1 MATNGNESKKMI
13 FTKLQ
18 EIFPDSFVY
27 GRELR
32 INLMENGEKIQI
44 KVVLTKSKTIVDAG
58 ADTAVPGE
66 KVEVVT
72 GLSVG
77 GPSDPS
83 TAAEIPWDAPADS
96 YKPTP
101 KEKEDISI
109 LLQSLGF

>member
-27 GRELR
+27 GKELR

-66 KVEVVT
+66 KIEVVT
-72 GLSVG
+72 GLSAD
-77 GPSDPS
+77 GPV
-83 TAAEIPWDAPADS
+83 TAQRTEMREPTEAE
-96 YKPTP
+96 K
-101 KEKEDISI
+101 KNISE
-109 LLQSLGF
+109 LLKMLNL

>member
-72 GLSVG
+72 GLSADG
-77 GPSDPS
+77 HDPS

-109 LLQSLGF
+109 LLKSLGF

>member
-27 GRELR
+27 GKELR

-58 ADTAVPGE
+58 ADIAVPGE
-66 KVEVVT
+66 KVEIVT
-72 GLSVG
+72 GLSAD
-77 GPSDPS
+77 GPV
-83 TAAEIPWDAPADS
+83 TAQRTEMREPTEAE
-96 YKPTP
+96 K
-101 KEKEDISI
+101 KNISN
-109 LLQSLGF
+109 LLAELGL

>member
-1 MATNGNESKKMI
+1 MATNGNESKNMI

-27 GRELR
+27 GKELR

-44 KVVLTKSKTIVDAG
+44 KVVLTKSKTIVGAG

-72 GLSVG
+72 GMSAD
-77 GPSDPS
+77 GPVATQRTEMREP
-83 TAAEIPWDAPADS
+83 TEAE
-96 YKPTP
+96 K
-101 KEKEDISI
+101 KNISN
-109 LLQSLGF
+109 LLAELGL

>member
-27 GRELR
+27 GKELR

-72 GLSVG
+72 GLG
-77 GPSDPS
+77 ADGPVTTQRTEMREP
-83 TAAEIPWDAPADS
+83 TEAE
-96 YKPTP
+96 K
-101 KEKEDISI
+101 KNISN
-109 LLQSLGF
+109 LLAELGL

>member
-27 GRELR
+27 GKELR

-72 GLSVG
+72 GLSAD
-77 GPSDPS
+77 GPV
-83 TAAEIPWDAPADS
+83 TAQRTEMREPTEAE
-96 YKPTP
+96 K
-101 KEKEDISI
+101 KNISN
-109 LLQSLGF
+109 LLAELGL

>member
-27 GRELR
+27 GKELR

-72 GLSVG
+72 GLSAD
-77 GPSDPS
+77 GPV
-83 TAAEIPWDAPADS
+83 TAQQTEMREPTEAE
-96 YKPTP
+96 K
-101 KEKEDISI
+101 KNISE
-109 LLQSLGF
+109 LLKMLNL

>member
-27 GRELR
+27 GKELR

-44 KVVLTKSKTIVDAG
+44 KVVLTKSKTIVAAG

-72 GLSVG
+72 GMSAD
-77 GPSDPS
+77 DPV
-83 TAAEIPWDAPADS
+83 TAQRTEMREPTEAE
-96 YKPTP
+96 K
-101 KEKEDISI
+101 KNISN
-109 LLQSLGF
+109 LLAELGL

>member
-27 GRELR
+27 GKELR

-72 GLSVG
+72 GMSAD
-77 GPSDPS
+77 GPV
-83 TAAEIPWDAPADS
+83 TAQRTEMREPTEAE
-96 YKPTP
+96 KNN
-101 KEKEDISI
+101 ISE
-109 LLQSLGF
+109 LLKMLNL

>member
-27 GRELR
+27 GKELR

-66 KVEVVT
+66 KVEVIT
-72 GLSVG
+72 GLSAD
-77 GPSDPS
+77 GPTTSQRTEMREP
-83 TAAEIPWDAPADS
+83 TEAE
-96 YKPTP
+96 K
-101 KEKEDISI
+101 KNISN
-109 LLQSLGF
+109 LLAELGL

>member
-27 GRELR
+27 GKELR

-72 GLSVG
+72 GLSAD
-77 GPSDPS
+77 GPVTSQRTEMREP
-83 TAAEIPWDAPADS
+83 TEAE
-96 YKPTP
+96 K
-101 KEKEDISI
+101 KNISE
-109 LLQSLGF
+109 LLKMLNL